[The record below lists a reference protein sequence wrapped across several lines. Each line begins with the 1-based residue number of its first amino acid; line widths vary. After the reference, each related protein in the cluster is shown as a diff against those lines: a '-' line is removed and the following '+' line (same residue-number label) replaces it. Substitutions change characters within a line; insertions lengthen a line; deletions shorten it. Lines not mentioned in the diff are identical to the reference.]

1 MQIQTKLQ
9 LKIEL
14 DNSDMLQAVNDYLN
28 KHGQRIT
35 AEELQEV
42 KFVNSVKDGLRANIN
57 ITEDTVTDTDTDGI
71 NTDADKA
78 VIGEVTVEVQPVS
91 ELQTAAT
98 EHAKAKIE
106 EVDLT
111 VVEPTPEVEVEPVEP
126 IEAVEPGAVEPST
139 EDDVMSLDDI
149 KAIVESNDVAAASA
163 PVAVEEDEPVPTA
176 EEAPRKNNLFL

>member
-1 MQIQTKLQ
+1 MQIQTKRQ

-57 ITEDTVTDTDTDGI
+57 ITEDTVTDTDGI

-106 EVDLT
+106 EVGLT
-111 VVEPTPEVEVEPVEP
+111 VVEPTLEVEVEPVEP
-126 IEAVEPGAVEPST
+126 IEVVEPGAVEPST

-149 KAIVESNDVAAASA
+149 KAIVESNDVAAAQA
-163 PVAVEEDEPVPTA
+163 PVAVEEDESVPTA